1 MWFPKLRPHECHH
14 VPGHRRAL
22 GHLWG
27 ILWVSAPSERSHG
40 CAPEFPFMPNH
51 SEKSLFLLP
60 QPQQYWRNYFDHF
73 VSHNIPFP
81 AFFPPPFVNFPFK
94 KAQSWRSACW
104 SSSCRMPPSHVF
116 PEWRYNTLLGSIKYQ
131 VITHTKNPHQTSM
144 LLSALIRCKRKI
156 RLQQSTFF
164 WIYITLNNSGCF
176 DWHKAFRDGFASSL
190 VPFPLINIYKQ
201 FSVLCV
207 LCCFFFFE
215 MNSEYSYLSW
225 LTSPH
230 LYK

>member
-1 MWFPKLRPHECHH
+1 
-14 VPGHRRAL
+14 
-22 GHLWG
+22 
-27 ILWVSAPSERSHG
+27 
-40 CAPEFPFMPNH
+40 
-51 SEKSLFLLP
+51 
-60 QPQQYWRNYFDHF
+60 
-73 VSHNIPFP
+73 
-81 AFFPPPFVNFPFK
+81 
-94 KAQSWRSACW
+94 
-104 SSSCRMPPSHVF
+104 MPPSHVF

-144 LLSALIRCKRKI
+144 LLPALIRCRRKI

-207 LCCFFFFE
+207 LCCFFFLKWIP
-215 MNSEYSYLSW
+215 NIHTYLGWRLLIFINNQFLLNMFAFHSTW
-225 LTSPH
+225 KVVLSTEQHRTGVPIARHRLYHRAALPAGPTFPH
-230 LYK
+230 CAAKN